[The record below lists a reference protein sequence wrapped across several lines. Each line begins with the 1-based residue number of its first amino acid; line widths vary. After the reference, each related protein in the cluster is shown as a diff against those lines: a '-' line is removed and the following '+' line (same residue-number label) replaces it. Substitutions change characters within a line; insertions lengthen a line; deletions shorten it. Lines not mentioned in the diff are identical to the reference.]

1 MSGAVRLRDDFTA
14 VDLRQLAKSR
24 NDPGQIRRLLALAA
38 VYDGMKRSD
47 AAKIGGMDRQTLRD
61 WVHRFNEEGPD
72 GLINRKGPERARRL
86 SEEQMHE
93 LAELVET
100 GPDPDT
106 HGVVRWRR
114 VDLQRVIEDR
124 FGVAYNERTIS
135 KLLVAMGFSHMS
147 ARPVHPAQNTRVVD
161 AFKKT
166 STTRCT
172 LTQNICHEVNE

>member
-14 VDLRQLAKSR
+14 VDLRRLVKSCI
-24 NDPGQIRRLLALAA
+24 DPGQIRRLVALAG

-61 WVHRFNEEGPD
+61 WVHRFNEDGPD

-106 HGVVRWRR
+106 DGVVRWRR
-114 VDLQRVIEDR
+114 VDLQQVIEDR

-147 ARPVHPAQNTRVVD
+147 ARPLHPA
-161 AFKKT
+161 
-166 STTRCT
+166 
-172 LTQNICHEVNE
+172 

>member
-14 VDLRQLAKSR
+14 VDLRRLVKSCI
-24 NDPGQIRRLLALAA
+24 DPGQIRRLVALAG

-61 WVHRFNEEGPD
+61 WVHRFNEDGPD

-106 HGVVRWRR
+106 DGVVRWRR
-114 VDLQRVIEDR
+114 VDLQQVIEDR

-147 ARPVHPAQNTRVVD
+147 ARPLHPAQNTGVLD

-166 STTRCT
+166 STTCCKHT
-172 LTQNICHEVNE
+172 

>member
-14 VDLRQLAKSR
+14 VDLRRLAKSR
-24 NDPGQIRRLLALAA
+24 IDPRQVRRLLALAG

-61 WVHRFNEEGPD
+61 WVHRFNEDGPD

-86 SEEQMHE
+86 TEEQMHE

-106 HGVVRWRR
+106 HGVVRWRP
-114 VDLQRVIEDR
+114 VDLQQVIENR

-147 ARPVHPAQNTRVVD
+147 ARPLHPAQNTRMVD

-166 STTRCT
+166 STTRCKHT
-172 LTQNICHEVNE
+172 

>member
-14 VDLRQLAKSR
+14 VDLRRLAKSR
-24 NDPGQIRRLLALAA
+24 IDPRQIRRLLALAG

-47 AAKIGGMDRQTLRD
+47 AVKIGGMDRQTLRD
-61 WVHRFNEEGPD
+61 WVHRFNEDGPD
-72 GLINRKGPERARRL
+72 GLINRKGSERARRL
-86 SEEQMHE
+86 TEEQMHE
-93 LAELVET
+93 FAQLVET

-106 HGVVRWRR
+106 DGVVRWRR
-114 VDLQRVIEDR
+114 VDLQQVIENR

-147 ARPVHPAQNTRVVD
+147 ARPLHPAQNTRMVD

-166 STTRCT
+166 LTTRCKHT
-172 LTQNICHEVNE
+172 KAICHEVNE

>member
-14 VDLRQLAKSR
+14 IDLRGLAKSYTVPR
-24 NDPGQIRRLLALAA
+24 QIRRLLALAG
-38 VYDGMKRSD
+38 VYDGMSRAD

-61 WVHRFNEEGPD
+61 WVHRFNEEGPE
-72 GLINRKGPERARRL
+72 GLIDRKGPARQRRL
-86 SEEQMHE
+86 TEAQMDE

-106 HGVVRWRR
+106 DGVVRWRR
-114 VDLQRVIEDR
+114 VDLQRVIKER
-124 FGVAYNERTIS
+124 YGVTYNERTIS

-147 ARPVHPAQNTRVVD
+147 ARPIHPAQSAKVMG

-166 STTRCT
+166 SPTRSPRT
-172 LTQNICHEVNE
+172 

>member
-14 VDLRQLAKSR
+14 VGLRRLAKSCT
-24 NDPGQIRRLLALAA
+24 DPRQIRRLLALAG
-38 VYDGMKRSD
+38 VYDGMRRAV

-61 WVHRFNEEGPD
+61 WVHRFNAEGPV
-72 GLINRKGPERARRL
+72 GLIDSKGSGPQRRL
-86 SEEQMHE
+86 NEAQMQE
-93 LAELVET
+93 LADLVET

-106 HGVVRWRR
+106 DGVVRWRR

-124 FGVAYNERTIS
+124 YGVAYNERTIS

-147 ARPVHPAQNTRVVD
+147 ARPIHPAQSAKVMD

-166 STTRCT
+166 SPTRSKRT
-172 LTQNICHEVNE
+172 

>member
-100 GPDPDT
+100 G
-106 HGVVRWRR
+106 
-114 VDLQRVIEDR
+114 
-124 FGVAYNERTIS
+124 
-135 KLLVAMGFSHMS
+135 LL
-147 ARPVHPAQNTRVVD
+147 
-161 AFKKT
+161 
-166 STTRCT
+166 T
-172 LTQNICHEVNE
+172 LTRTALFVGAVSICNGSSKIGLVWPITNAPSPSCLLPWAFLT

>member
-14 VDLRQLAKSR
+14 VDLRRLVKSYI
-24 NDPGQIRRLLALAA
+24 DPGQIRRLVALAG

-61 WVHRFNEEGPD
+61 WVDRFNEDGPD

-106 HGVVRWRR
+106 DGVVRWRR
-114 VDLQRVIEDR
+114 VDLQQVIEDLRRR
-124 FGVAYNERTIS
+124 FNWTFAS
-135 KLLVAMGFSHMS
+135 PH
-147 ARPVHPAQNTRVVD
+147 ARAC
-161 AFKKT
+161 
-166 STTRCT
+166 SC
-172 LTQNICHEVNE
+172 L

>member
-14 VDLRQLAKSR
+14 VDLRRLAKLR
-24 NDPGQIRRLLALAA
+24 IDPRQIRRLLALAG
-38 VYDGMKRSD
+38 VYDDMKRPD

-61 WVHRFNEEGPD
+61 WVHRFNEDGPD

-86 SEEQMHE
+86 TEEQMHE

-114 VDLQRVIEDR
+114 VDLQQVIENR
-124 FGVAYNERTIS
+124 YGVAYNERTIS

-147 ARPVHPAQNTRVVD
+147 ARPLHPAQNTRMVD

-166 STTRCT
+166 SPTRCKHT
-172 LTQNICHEVNE
+172 

>member
-14 VDLRQLAKSR
+14 VDLRRLAKSR
-24 NDPGQIRRLLALAA
+24 IDPRQIRRLLALAG

-61 WVHRFNEEGPD
+61 WVHRFNEDGPD

-86 SEEQMHE
+86 TEEQMHE

-114 VDLQRVIEDR
+114 VDLQQVIENR

-147 ARPVHPAQNTRVVD
+147 ARPLHPAQNTRMVD

-166 STTRCT
+166 SPTRCKHT
-172 LTQNICHEVNE
+172 